1 MKGSYAIIK
10 KTTRVAAPVVR
21 CQYDERGQYR
31 QLFSTWIIAD
41 SAEKIQNEILN
52 LKWWKIY
59 ISSWKNYTS
68 CEENCPWNYKN
79 ASFVISVHDEEVFF
93 MPYKDKSKQ
102 QAAQRKYDAKR
113 AGERTRGYATIVYP
127 ESAPADWKEILADLK
142 IQVLISPLHD
152 QDVNPTGEPK
162 KPHYHIMLI
171 FEGPKAAH
179 RPERLLQH
187 LVG

>member
-79 ASFVISVHDEEVFF
+79 ASFVISVHDEEVF
-93 MPYKDKSKQ
+93 MPYKTKANNKQLNESTMQNEQESEHEVMQPSFIRRALRQTGRKFSLIWKSKCWFHRYMTKTWTQ
-102 QAAQRKYDAKR
+102 QESQRSRITTSCWY
-113 AGERTRGYATIVYP
+113 
-127 ESAPADWKEILADLK
+127 LK
-142 IQVLISPLHD
+142 
-152 QDVNPTGEPK
+152 GR
-162 KPHYHIMLI
+162 
-171 FEGPKAAH
+171 KAAH